1 MCVTDVRVSTVQ
13 KISNKYEQYDH
24 NMLIQQKSPCY
35 NYLLSFSEAV
45 FKVGTLHDFFFIC
58 SAEKQLL
65 GENVTQCDW
74 HFTDLAGA
82 SRSTSSSPSGGG
94 SAAASA
100 STDGHASPK
109 YQQHYSVSSLPS
121 NFTAAE
127 DTVSSNSVAT
137 FSISGSS
144 NSFDHAN
151 SSVDLH
157 SKHRELQSAPHSTP
171 SSPVLSPHLLSNN
184 QRSTPPSTPNASRVK
199 TVSVTKYPSTPPPKK
214 KMLLFPD
221 AQPITKSKS
230 HESQLANRVVD
241 IDPVK

>member
-1 MCVTDVRVSTVQ
+1 M
-13 KISNKYEQYDH
+13 I
-24 NMLIQQKSPCY
+24 
-35 NYLLSFSEAV
+35 F
-45 FKVGTLHDFFFIC
+45 FFFIC